1 MTAASSRDSAAGAL
15 KLVLFDCDGTLVDS
29 ADLIHAT
36 MVATFREAGLAAP
49 ALEAT
54 KGIIGLTLDLA
65 IATLLDRSLDA
76 ECGRLAERYK
86 AHFTASRAPSTFHEP
101 LYDGIAELIDVLAR
115 RDDVLIGMVT
125 GKSRRGVQRVLETY
139 GLGRHFVTIRTA
151 DDCPSK
157 PHPAMVLE
165 CCAETGIDPASTFV
179 VGDAIY
185 DMQMA
190 RSAGARAIGVSWGY
204 HDREGLLATG
214 AETVLAKPGDLL
226 ALID

>member
-1 MTAASSRDSAAGAL
+1 MTAVPSRDGAPR
-15 KLVLFDCDGTLVDS
+15 LVLFDCDGTLVDS
-29 ADLIHAT
+29 ADIIHAS
-36 MVATFREAGLAAP
+36 MVSTFREAGLAEP
-49 ALEAT
+49 TLDAT
-54 KGIIGLTLDLA
+54 KSIIGLTLDLA
-65 IATLLDRSLDA
+65 IARLLDRPLDP

-86 AHFTASRAPSTFHEP
+86 EHFIASRQLPSFHEP
-101 LYDGIAELIDVLAR
+101 LYDGIAELIGVLAE

-125 GKSRRGVQRVLETY
+125 GKSRRGVKRVLEAY
-139 GLGRHFVTIRTA
+139 GFERHFVTVRTA

-165 CCAETGIDPASTFV
+165 CCGETGIDPASTFV

-190 RSAGARAIGVSWGY
+190 RSAGAKAIGVSWGY
-204 HDREGLLATG
+204 HDSGALFATG
-214 AETVLAKPGDLL
+214 ANAVLGKPRDLL

>member
-49 ALEAT
+49 PLEAT

-65 IATLLDRSLDA
+65 IARLLDRPLDA

-86 AHFTASRAPSTFHEP
+86 AHFTASRAPLTFHEP
-101 LYDGIAELIDVLAR
+101 LYDGIAELIHVLAR

-139 GLGRHFVTIRTA
+139 GLGRNFVTIRTA

-214 AETVLAKPGDLL
+214 AETVLVKPGDLL